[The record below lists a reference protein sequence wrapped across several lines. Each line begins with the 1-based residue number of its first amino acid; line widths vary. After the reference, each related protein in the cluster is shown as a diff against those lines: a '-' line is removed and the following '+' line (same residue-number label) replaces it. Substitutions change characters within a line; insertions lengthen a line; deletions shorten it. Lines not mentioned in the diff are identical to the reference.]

1 MILRPYQQRVVDEF
15 LAALGAGHIRQM
27 VAMATG
33 SGKTIT
39 AAEIIRGLAAT
50 GRSSLFI
57 VDRIELIDQAADT
70 LQRLGLA
77 IGVLQGNRTCLHPD
91 DQVIVASIQTIRAR
105 RAPVA
110 EFIVIDEAHILHKA
124 HIELINTWNAIPV
137 MGLSATPLREDLG
150 RYFTNLICGP
160 SIRELI
166 ADGSLVPARA
176 YCPSHETMDRILASV
191 KTRGGDYVEGAL
203 SRAINR
209 KELVGDIITT
219 WHEKAADRQTLCFA
233 VDIAHSKAI
242 IEDFINAGVKAAHLD
257 AYTPPDRRCQ
267 IIDAFRAGDLQ
278 VLSSV
283 NVLGIGFD
291 APEASCG
298 ILARP
303 TLSEMLDMQ
312 QKGRVIRPAP
322 AKTDALFLDHA
333 GNTLKFGLPVDF
345 EVPELG
351 MHPHTHTR
359 QKRQQRKM
367 LACTSCGMALE
378 PTQITCPGCGIDRPE
393 RSNTVHYLDA
403 NLVEFGSGDSGASDH
418 TSLDKKHWYLAFL
431 WYARR
436 KDRKDGWAFYAY
448 LEKFGMKPAYTW
460 RWLDAETP
468 TDEQVRWLKYYEI
481 KKRKAWQAAQR
492 ANA

>member
-1 MILRPYQQRVVDEF
+1 MTLRCYQQRVVDEF
-15 LAALGAGHIRQM
+15 LAGLSAGHIRQM

-50 GRSSLFI
+50 GRRSLFI
-57 VDRIELIDQAADT
+57 VDRIELIDQAAST
-70 LQRLGLA
+70 LQKLGLA
-77 IGVLQGNRTCLHPD
+77 IGVLQGSRTCLHPD
-91 DQVIVASIQTIRAR
+91 DEVIVASIQTIRAR

-124 HIELINTWNAIPV
+124 HIELMNAWNAIPV

-150 RYFTNLICGP
+150 KYFTRLIRGP

-166 ADGSLVPARA
+166 ADGALVPARA
-176 YCPSHETMDRILASV
+176 YCPSHQTMDRILASV
-191 KTRGGDYVEGAL
+191 KTRGGDYIEGDL

-209 KELVGDIITT
+209 KELVGDIVDT
-219 WHEKAADRQTLCFA
+219 WQQKAPDRQTLCFA

-257 AYTPPDRRCQ
+257 AYTPPDRRGQ

-322 AKTDALFLDHA
+322 GKTDALFLDHA

-345 EVPELG
+345 EVPDLG
-351 MHPHTHTR
+351 AHTRKDTR

-378 PTQITCPGCGIDRPE
+378 PAQITCPGCGIDRPD
-393 RSNTVHYLDA
+393 RSNKVHYLDA
-403 NLVEFGSGDSGASDH
+403 RLVEFGSDDSGIPGY
-418 TSLDKKHWYLAFL
+418 TRQDKQHWYLAFL

-436 KDRKDGWAFYAY
+436 KGRKDGWAYYAY
-448 LEKFGMKPAYTW
+448 LEKFGTKPAFDW
-460 RWLDAETP
+460 RQLSAEVP
-468 TDEQVRWLKYYEI
+468 TDEQQRWLKYYEI
-481 KKRKAWQAAQR
+481 KRWKAWQKARAAS
-492 ANA
+492 